1 MITIS
6 IELLS
11 SFSLSDLCNLI
22 IAFCEIITL
31 LILIIGN
38 KRKKVETLPSKPDLV
53 AASKVVLVYY
63 VKFLSHKSSCTSF
76 RFPVSYI
83 SHRVLNNL

>member
-11 SFSLSDLCNLI
+11 SFSLSDICDVITVL
-22 IAFCEIITL
+22 CEIITL

-38 KRKKVETLPSKPDLV
+38 KRKKTEYGPQKPTQ
-53 AASKVVLVYY
+53 S
-63 VKFLSHKSSCTSF
+63 LSVH
-76 RFPVSYI
+76 RFSDK
-83 SHRVLNNL
+83 R

>member
-11 SFSLSDLCNLI
+11 SFSLSDICDVITVL
-22 IAFCEIITL
+22 CEIITL

-38 KRKKVETLPSKPDLV
+38 KRKKVEKPHTQNRP
-53 AASKVVLVYY
+53 
-63 VKFLSHKSSCTSF
+63 LSVH
-76 RFPVSYI
+76 RFSDK
-83 SHRVLNNL
+83 R

>member
-11 SFSLSDLCNLI
+11 SFSLSDICDVI
-22 IAFCEIITL
+22 TVFCEIITL

-38 KRKKVETLPSKPDLV
+38 KRKKVDSPDMQNRP
-53 AASKVVLVYY
+53 
-63 VKFLSHKSSCTSF
+63 LSVH
-76 RFPVSYI
+76 RFSDK
-83 SHRVLNNL
+83 R